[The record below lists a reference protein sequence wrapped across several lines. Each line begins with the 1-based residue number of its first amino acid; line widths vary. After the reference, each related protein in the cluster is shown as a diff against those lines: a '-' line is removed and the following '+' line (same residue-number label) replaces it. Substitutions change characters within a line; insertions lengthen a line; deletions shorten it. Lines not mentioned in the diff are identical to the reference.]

1 MNKASICLWY
11 LFCFIFFNYDDKI
24 CIIKISKDFPILTKF
39 LIISSSILWKYSGAC
54 RKREHLCGKQGTF
67 EKSRFYEKD
76 LSLYFRSSRLQMFYK
91 IQFIEN
97 FTKFTRKRLCRSL
110 FFIQVARLKL
120 QVFQKRCRYF
130 PVSLMKLLRTLF
142 LQSNCGRLLLILAF
156 KESDK
161 LKMCMDVRENLQT
174 RHAKEVRICP
184 CLPFRQKQPFADV
197 LQNRCSYKFRNIHMK
212 TPVLEPLFNKVAGL
226 KAKQNLI

>member
-1 MNKASICLWY
+1 MRRICL
-11 LFCFIFFNYDDKI
+11 
-24 CIIKISKDFPILTKF
+24 CISEAAVCRCSTKYILLKT
-39 LIISSSILWKYSGAC
+39 LQNS
-54 RKREHLCGKQGTF
+54 Q
-67 EKSRFYEKD
+67 EKD
-76 LSLYFRSSRLQMFYK
+76 CTGVSFLFRLHASS
-91 IQFIEN
+91 
-97 FTKFTRKRLCRSL
+97 
-110 FFIQVARLKL
+110 L

-174 RHAKEVRICP
+174 MHAKEVRICP
-184 CLPFRQKQPFADV
+184 YLPFRQKQPFADV